1 MSLGGCWYAAHDST
15 IAAYRDGPR
24 SRLGLKRCTR
34 PSAISGVKRLV
45 LRDAPGLESK
55 TLADY
60 SAGTIVLLQCDEPIM
75 ADGLMWQRVHV
86 ANQDVW
92 MSRRML
98 K

>member
-1 MSLGGCWYAAHDST
+1 
-15 IAAYRDGPR
+15 
-24 SRLGLKRCTR
+24 
-34 PSAISGVKRLV
+34 V